1 MPKLIAILAAML
13 VGAVVALGLC
23 QALSGREGMASM
35 AKNVQPSEMELLSP
49 VASRADYVKA
59 SAH

>member
-23 QALSGREGMASM
+23 QALSGREGFILDWTVGRAL
-35 AKNVQPSEMELLSP
+35 MEREQKV
-49 VASRADYVKA
+49 VAAPRD
-59 SAH
+59 